1 MTIKYKI
8 ASEEEVLN
16 LRKLFLEVYKK
27 EFTKDELH
35 WRYIKNPLNKGKIYN
50 CISLLDDEI
59 VGHTAIMKHEFYYN
73 NKIYYGGLTS
83 GSTVSNK
90 VTGIFP
96 NLYFF
101 LEDNCKSD
109 FDFLYG
115 LPNKNSSPFF
125 LKLFGY
131 SEIKYEIFQCNYTT
145 EKSINKI
152 EKISQNKFI
161 SNSFLLWRFNNHP
174 IFDYNFYQYND
185 LIFYWKLY
193 QNNELDIVYINN
205 HNIFFDNFLE
215 ILKKLP
221 KHESFNI
228 LTTSND
234 VMKNCVNFNFI
245 KKIVPNKFVIKNIN
259 KLDFIDL
266 IDFQFIDID
275 IF

>member
-1 MTIKYKI
+1 MFPTKKSQLIENLINFSVKELSNYSKKRNYDLGPPHKNVSKLSPYLRTRFI
-8 ASEEEVLN
+8 SEEEVLN

-50 CISLLDDEI
+50 CISLLDEEI

-125 LKLFGY
+125 LKLFGLRP
-131 SEIKYEIFQCNYTT
+131 IKYAGNTIT
-145 EKSINKI
+145 
-152 EKISQNKFI
+152 
-161 SNSFLLWRFNNHP
+161 NHC
-174 IFDYNFYQYND
+174 
-185 LIFYWKLY
+185 LIF
-193 QNNELDIVYINN
+193 
-205 HNIFFDNFLE
+205 
-215 ILKKLP
+215 
-221 KHESFNI
+221 
-228 LTTSND
+228 
-234 VMKNCVNFNFI
+234 
-245 KKIVPNKFVIKNIN
+245 
-259 KLDFIDL
+259 
-266 IDFQFIDID
+266 
-275 IF
+275 